1 MVFDFTGKT
10 VWVTGAGKGIG
21 YVTALAFADA
31 GAKVTGFD
39 LAFPQENYPF
49 VIETLDVSDAAQVS
63 DVCGRLLAV
72 EERLD
77 VLVNAA
83 GILRMGAT
91 DQLSQEDWQ
100 QTFAVNVGG
109 AFNLF
114 QQTMGQFRRQQSG
127 AIVTVAS
134 DAAHT
139 PRIGMSAYG
148 ASKAALKSLALTV
161 GLELAGS
168 GVRCNLVS
176 PGSTDTDMQRTLWTC
191 DDAEQQRIRG
201 FGEQFKLGIPLGKIA
216 RPQEIASTILF
227 LASDAASHITL
238 QDIVVDGG
246 STLGGVMIW
255 KRHLS
260 LDALNATSQ
269 NTLVAHLGIVY
280 TRLGDDTL
288 EAEMPVDARTH
299 QPFGLLHGGAS
310 AALAETLGSMA
321 GFLMTRD
328 GQNVVGTELNATHH
342 RAVAQGTVRGVCQPL
357 HLGRS
362 SQSWEIVVFD
372 EQGRRC
378 CTCRLSTMVLG

>member
-1 MVFDFTGKT
+1 MASLDFLGKT

-21 YVTALAFADA
+21 YATALAFVEA
-31 GAKVTGFD
+31 GASVTGFD
-39 LAFPQENYPF
+39 LAFDNADYPF
-49 VIETLDVSDAAQVS
+49 TTVKMDVADAQQVML
-63 DVCGRLLAV
+63 VCKPLLQDLA
-72 EERLD
+72 RLD

-91 DQLSQEDWQ
+91 DALSLADWQ

-114 QQTMGQFRRQQSG
+114 QQTMATFRQQQGG

-161 GLELAGS
+161 GLELAAS

-176 PGSTDTDMQRTLWTC
+176 PGSTDTDMQRTLWVS

-216 RPQEIASTILF
+216 RPQEIADTILF
-227 LASDAASHITL
+227 LASDLASHITL

-246 STLGGVMIW
+246 STLG
-255 KRHLS
+255 
-260 LDALNATSQ
+260 A
-269 NTLVAHLGIVY
+269 
-280 TRLGDDTL
+280 
-288 EAEMPVDARTH
+288 
-299 QPFGLLHGGAS
+299 
-310 AALAETLGSMA
+310 
-321 GFLMTRD
+321 
-328 GQNVVGTELNATHH
+328 
-342 RAVAQGTVRGVCQPL
+342 
-357 HLGRS
+357 
-362 SQSWEIVVFD
+362 
-372 EQGRRC
+372 
-378 CTCRLSTMVLG
+378 